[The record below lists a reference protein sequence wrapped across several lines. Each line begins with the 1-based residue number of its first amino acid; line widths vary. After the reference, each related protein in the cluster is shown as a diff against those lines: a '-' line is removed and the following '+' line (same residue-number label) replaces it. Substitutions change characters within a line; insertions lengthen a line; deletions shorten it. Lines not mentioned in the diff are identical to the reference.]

1 MKDNKRLPDAELEIM
16 MIIWNAKD
24 TVTSDYIMEK
34 IDKKWVKPTLLNLLN
49 RLVIRKFVECEKI
62 GKLNYYTAIVKKE
75 DYLQKESKNFLKQ
88 MHQNSVSSL
97 LASLY
102 GGKKLSKKDVEELS
116 KFIEEAK

>member
-16 MIIWNAKD
+16 MVIWNAKD

-62 GKLNYYTAIVKKE
+62 GKLNYYTAIVRKE
-75 DYLQKESKNFLKQ
+75 DYIQKESKNFLKQ
-88 MHQNSVSSL
+88 MHQNSVLSL